1 MALLYICDVC
11 AECKRRCSD
20 PFGYFGSGGGCAVM
34 NEDNW
39 TFGRC
44 VTSDF
49 SQGQLDCCSVVT
61 ADESGV
67 ALGLPASLYPYVGNN
82 KERKLQ

>member
-1 MALLYICDVC
+1 
-11 AECKRRCSD
+11 
-20 PFGYFGSGGGCAVM
+20 M

-49 SQGQLDCCSVVT
+49 SHGQLDCCNVVM

-67 ALGLPASLYPYVGNN
+67 ALGLPACLYPYVGNN
-82 KERKLQ
+82 KDKKLQ